1 MGRAAPLSQDADTS
15 ETRPDMWEIYDTL
28 IQAVPGDSIVEA
40 CLCGLHWFAVR
51 SAGLGLAMTPRE
63 GDACLPRAGEMAG
76 MRTRDLAALV
86 KSWNFHEAALG
97 LAAINSALNARTSLG
112 RSAASCLAPHR
123 DEDVFTCLLDEF
135 RGKKV
140 AVVGH
145 FRNLER
151 VQAVCDLSILER
163 LPQPGDFPDPACEW
177 ILPEQDYVILTA
189 TTLINKTLP
198 RLLELS
204 RNARVV
210 LAGPSTPLTPE
221 LFPFGI
227 DMLGG
232 LVVEDEAKVWSVVQE
247 GGQHQIFRSGSRMV
261 KLTRQA
267 AACEVS

>member
-1 MGRAAPLSQDADTS
+1 
-15 ETRPDMWEIYDTL
+15 MWEIYDTL
-28 IQAVPGDSIVEA
+28 IQAVPGDSTVQA

-51 SAGLGLAMTPRE
+51 STGLGLAMTPRE
-63 GDACLPRAGEMAG
+63 GYACLPRAGQIAG

-97 LAAINSALNARTSLG
+97 LAAINSALNAPTSLEL
-112 RSAASCLAPHR
+112 SAACAPAR
-123 DEDVFTCLLDEF
+123 RPDEDVFTCLLDEF

-177 ILPEQDYVILTA
+177 ILPEQDFVILTA

-204 RNARVV
+204 RDARVI
-210 LAGPSTPLTPE
+210 LAGPSTPLTSR
-221 LFPFGI
+221 LFEFGI
-227 DMLGG
+227 DILGG
-232 LVVEDEAKVWSVVQE
+232 LVVEDELRVWTFIQE
-247 GGQHQIFRSGSRMV
+247 GGQHQIFRAGSRMV
-261 KLTRQA
+261 KLSREHAT
-267 AACEVS
+267 CEVA

>member
-1 MGRAAPLSQDADTS
+1 
-15 ETRPDMWEIYDTL
+15 MWEIYETL
-28 IQAVPGDSIVEA
+28 IEAVPAESTVKA
-40 CLCGLHWFAVR
+40 CLAGLHWFAVR
-51 SAGLGLAMTPRE
+51 SEGTGLAMTPRE
-63 GDACLPRAGEMAG
+63 GAACLPRAGEIAG
-76 MRTRDLAALV
+76 MRTRDFAASV

-97 LAAINSALNARTSLG
+97 LAAINSALNSI
-112 RSAASCLAPHR
+112 ASIGHSVGLCPGQQP
-123 DEDVFTCLLDEF
+123 DEGVFTYLLNEF
-135 RGKKV
+135 HGKKV

-177 ILPEQDYVILTA
+177 ILPEQDYVVITA

-210 LAGPSTPLTPE
+210 LAGPSTPLTPK
-221 LFPFGI
+221 LFEFGI

-232 LVVEDEAKVWSVVQE
+232 LVVEDEARVWTVIQE
-247 GGQHQIFRSGSRMV
+247 GGQHQIFRNGSRMV
-261 KLTRQA
+261 KFSRESA
-267 AACEVS
+267 VCEVA

>member
-1 MGRAAPLSQDADTS
+1 
-15 ETRPDMWEIYDTL
+15 MWEIYDTL
-28 IQAVPGDSIVEA
+28 IEAVPPESTVKA
-40 CLCGLHWFAVR
+40 CLAGVHWFAVR
-51 SAGLGLAMTPRE
+51 SEGTGLAMTPRE
-63 GDACLPRAGEMAG
+63 GTAYLPRAGEIAG
-76 MRTRDLAALV
+76 MRTRDLAASS

-97 LAAINSALNARTSLG
+97 LAAINSALNAGTSIERGPELCSG
-112 RSAASCLAPHR
+112 QQP
-123 DEDVFTCLLDEF
+123 DEDVFTYLLDEF

-151 VQAVCDLSILER
+151 VKAVCDLSILER

-177 ILPEQDYVILTA
+177 ILPEQDFVVITA

-210 LAGPSTPLTPE
+210 LAGPSTPLTPK
-221 LFPFGI
+221 LFDFGI

-232 LVVEDEAKVWSVVQE
+232 VVVEDEGRVWTVIQE
-247 GGQHQIFRSGSRMV
+247 GGQHQIFGNGSRMV
-261 KLTRQA
+261 KLARKS
-267 AACEVS
+267 AACEVA